1 MGPHTCTHPFTPAHR
16 TPAGTCAY
24 PRKAVYPTSH
34 SSTPTHTRTHPCT
47 PEKTSHIPTAAHGL
61 NLINSYQIRVNR
73 KMGEDRK
80 IERKIERKIDR
91 KIEKGRKEQESA
103 EAIRIIK
110 PHGPIKFWRGLG

>member
-1 MGPHTCTHPFTPAHR
+1 
-16 TPAGTCAY
+16 
-24 PRKAVYPTSH
+24 
-34 SSTPTHTRTHPCT
+34 
-47 PEKTSHIPTAAHGL
+47 
-61 NLINSYQIRVNR
+61 
-73 KMGEDRK
+73 MGEDRK